1 MNLEPDI
8 RINLHEND
16 LEIDYENLFSSLNP
30 AYNDFLPIT
39 KAKYEDIKKL
49 LSYVDLPT
57 GSTFYDEKHLKF
69 KISDSNTHQN
79 QFISNISSTNS
90 CICNSFT

>member
-1 MNLEPDI
+1 MNFEPDVG
-8 RINLHEND
+8 INLHKND

-49 LSYVDLPT
+49 LSYINLPT
-57 GSTFYDEKHLKF
+57 GSMFYDE
-69 KISDSNTHQN
+69 
-79 QFISNISSTNS
+79 NI
-90 CICNSFT
+90 